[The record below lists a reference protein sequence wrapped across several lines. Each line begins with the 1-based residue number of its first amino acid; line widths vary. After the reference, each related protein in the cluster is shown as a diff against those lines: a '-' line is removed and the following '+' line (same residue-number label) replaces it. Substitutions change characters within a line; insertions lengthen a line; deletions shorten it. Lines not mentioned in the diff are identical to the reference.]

1 LKDGNGDMLKI
12 WGRANSVNVQK
23 VLWCCDELGLG
34 YERVDVGGAF
44 GGNREPDYLRM
55 NPNALVP
62 TVADEGLVLWESN
75 TVVRYLAAKHG
86 MGSLCPHEWGARA
99 LVERWMD
106 WQLSTVHGP
115 MATIFIG
122 LIRTPAEKRDMK
134 AIEAAR
140 QAMGEIW
147 SRLDRHLADRAFI
160 GGDTL
165 TMGDIPAGCFV
176 YRWFNLAIERNP
188 LPHLRAWYDRLTAR
202 PAYRQHVMITMT

>member
-1 LKDGNGDMLKI
+1 MLKI

-23 VLWCCDELGLG
+23 VLWCADELGVP
-34 YERVDVGGAF
+34 YERFDVGGAF
-44 GGNREPDYLRM
+44 GGNREPQYLHM

-62 TVADEGLVLWESN
+62 TVEDDGLVLWESN

-86 MGSLCPHEWGARA
+86 LGTLCPRDWGQRA

-122 LIRTPAEKRDMK
+122 LVRTKPEQRDMK

-140 QAMGEIW
+140 QAMDEIW
-147 SRLDRHLADRAFI
+147 SRLDRHLADRSFI
-160 GGDTL
+160 GGAGM
-165 TMGDIPAGCFV
+165 TMGDIPVGCFV
-176 YRWFNLAIERNP
+176 YRWFNLAIERNDR
-188 LPHLRAWYDRLTAR
+188 PHLRAWYERLTAR